1 MEETVEQKIIRNIQ
15 GNFAVYKTPEVLGDK
30 TFMPNIEWQ
39 NPDDI
44 DKFFMFAKNLGSKVI
59 YLAEGDEED
68 ESTGQTTNTILQV
81 GFIHQGIM
89 HHINFVE
96 DDDEDDDDDEED
108 EEEYEDEE
116 DEVQQELPSTPTQP
130 KQPSNAQQDG
140 FVQQRQF

>member
-39 NPDDI
+39 NPNDV
-44 DKFFMFAKNLGSKVI
+44 DKFFMFAKNLGAKVI

-68 ESTGQTTNTILQV
+68 ETTGQITNTILQV

-96 DDDEDDDDDEED
+96 DEDDEEED
-108 EEEYEDEE
+108 DEEYEDEE
-116 DEVQQELPSTPTQP
+116 DEVQEELPSTPQTP
-130 KQPSNAQQDG
+130 NPSNDG
-140 FVQQRQF
+140 FVQQKQF